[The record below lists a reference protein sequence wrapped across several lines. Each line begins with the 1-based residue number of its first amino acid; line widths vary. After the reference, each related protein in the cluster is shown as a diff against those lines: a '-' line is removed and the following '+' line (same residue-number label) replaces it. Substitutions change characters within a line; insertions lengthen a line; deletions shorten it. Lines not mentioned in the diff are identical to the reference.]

1 MRTHNPKSMQEAV
14 LLHSNQFTDFT
25 DLSPADPFNGYFHDG
40 AGKQVELHPILQKNR
55 MAQRW
60 LNDINQTL
68 NNGLYTF
75 HQATQGKYGQLVKIN
90 NREFYQL
97 SSYDYL
103 GLSTRPDIHEA
114 VTTAMQRYG
123 TSTGGARLLAGS
135 ADIHTKLEKKIA
147 NTIGTGAAVT
157 FTSGYLAN
165 LAAITGL
172 IQKTDRVIVDAY
184 VHRSIVDALH
194 LAQLDCERFEH
205 NNIASLRELLSNDNS
220 GRKTFV
226 IVEGVYSMDGDIC
239 PLPEIVE
246 LKYKHNFFIIL
257 DESHS
262 FGNIGPS
269 GRGVCEHYGV
279 RPQEI
284 DVFTSSLYKAIP
296 AGGGFVAANQQV
308 IIYLQHGASA
318 AMFSAAMPPAAAA
331 AASAGLDILK
341 QEGKELI
348 KKLHS
353 NTGYLR
359 NGLKKLGFNTR
370 HSQSSIIPVVIG
382 NKELTLMLS
391 VKLYELGFLATPV
404 VFPAVPPGGDRLR
417 VCVTAAQTK
426 ETLDKILTA
435 FEACMQVIEEQKKAA

>member
-1 MRTHNPKSMQEAV
+1 MRTHYPQSSIDAV
-14 LLHSNQFTDFT
+14 LLHNNQFHDYS
-25 DLSPADPFNGYFHDG
+25 DLAPADPFNGYFHCE
-40 AGKQVELHPILQKNR
+40 ANKQVELLPILQKNR
-55 MAQRW
+55 AAQRW
-60 LNDINQTL
+60 LNDINQTI

-75 HQATQGKYGQLVKIN
+75 HQATQGRCGQEVTIN
-90 NREFYQL
+90 NRDFYQL

-114 VTTAMQRYG
+114 VKKAVQHYG

-135 ADIHTKLEKKIA
+135 IDLHTHLEKKIA
-147 NTIGTGAAVT
+147 ATIGAGAAIT

-172 IQKTDRVIVDAY
+172 IQKADRVIVDAF
-184 VHRSIVDALH
+184 VHRSIIDALH
-194 LAQLDCERFEH
+194 MAQLNYEKFEH
-205 NNIASLRELLSNDNS
+205 NNIHSLRELLENDPGN
-220 GRKTFV
+220 RKTFV

-246 LKYKHNFFIIL
+246 LKYRHNFFIIL

-279 RPQEI
+279 RSQEI
-284 DVFTSSLYKAIP
+284 DVFTSSLQKAIP

-318 AMFSAAMPPAAAA
+318 AMFSGAMPPAVTAAA
-331 AASAGLDILK
+331 AAGLDILRE
-341 QEGKELI
+341 EGRLLI
-348 KKLHS
+348 KQLHS

-359 NGLKKLGFNTR
+359 NGLKKIGFNTG
-370 HSQSSIIPVVIG
+370 HSQSSIIPIIIG
-382 NKELTLMLS
+382 NKELTLLLS

-404 VFPAVPPGGDRLR
+404 VFPAVPPGSDRLR

-435 FEACMQVIEEQKKAA
+435 FEACMQVIQEQKKAA